1 MSSYISKYLMNKF
14 SNMSLDEAYEYVTQT
29 YALYKFLNNARNNDT
44 TINNFLSNN
53 NITKENFFKYFN
65 KDNVIKIYNSLS
77 PSQKEQM
84 KGYTSLVRIILE
96 EPTFDFDENNTNEQ
110 DELDEQDGGKTK
122 RRKSKRRKS
131 KRRKSKRRKSKRRK
145 SKRRKSKRIK
155 SRK

>member
-14 SNMSLDEAYEYVTQT
+14 SNMSLNEAYEYVNQT

-110 DELDEQDGGKTK
+110 DESDEQDGG
-122 RRKSKRRKS
+122 KSKRRKS

-145 SKRRKSKRIK
+145 SRK
-155 SRK
+155 

>member
-14 SNMSLDEAYEYVTQT
+14 SNMSLNEAYEYVNQT

-110 DELDEQDGGKTK
+110 DESDEQDGGKSK

-145 SKRRKSKRIK
+145 SKRRKS
-155 SRK
+155 RK

>member
-14 SNMSLDEAYEYVTQT
+14 SNMSLNEAYEYVNQT

-84 KGYTSLVRIILE
+84 KGYTSLVRIIL
-96 EPTFDFDENNTNEQ
+96 
-110 DELDEQDGGKTK
+110 
-122 RRKSKRRKS
+122 
-131 KRRKSKRRKSKRRK
+131 
-145 SKRRKSKRIK
+145 
-155 SRK
+155 